1 MDPIV
6 AVGAAA
12 LAIAVAVGLLVMRK
26 KAASAAADDP
36 AQAAAPPVTA
46 SAPTRAAAIP
56 PAPAAPAPAP
66 VARPP
71 VTVPPVQE
79 ATAPAVLDKVSCTF
93 NSAVHG
99 AMPPFGKLSSADGV
113 VLFEATSR
121 VVTKAGG
128 LGEDGSSTLQS
139 LGAIEMG
146 RFRFEIAT
154 SSVQRVDFATNR
166 ATVHADSGVYQFEG
180 LASCGPQIKPWFGAQ
195 GLGD

>member
-12 LAIAVAVGLLVMRK
+12 VAIAVAVGLLVMRK
-26 KAASAAADDP
+26 KAASAPVDDP
-36 AQAAAPPVTA
+36 ARAAASPVTA

-56 PAPAAPAPAP
+56 PAPA
-66 VARPP
+66 VRPP
-71 VTVPPVQE
+71 VAVPPVQE

-99 AMPPFGKLSSADGV
+99 AMPPFGRLSSADGV

-154 SSVQRVDFATNR
+154 NSVQRVDFAANR